1 MMSGM
6 TTPAFQRARSAQ
18 AKQAR
23 EAAILDAAR
32 ALARE
37 RGVRDVTLT
46 DIAGAVGMHKS
57 ALLRYFETREQIF
70 LRLTAEGW
78 RQWSAELRG
87 DLERRTRATAPEV
100 AEAVASTLAARPMFC
115 DLLAQAPMNL
125 ERNVSI
131 DSVRDFKLVTLEEIE
146 LICDELRRLL
156 GLTELQTV
164 DLVATATSL
173 AGALW
178 QMATPGP
185 RLREL
190 YETDPRLGHAIVEVA
205 PRLRRVLTAFLTGLD
220 AEPPAT
226 VPDNTDDAP

>member
-1 MMSGM
+1 M

-37 RGVRDVTLT
+37 RGVRDITLT

-87 DLERRTRATAPEV
+87 ELARRTRATAPEAAEVV
-100 AEAVASTLAARPMFC
+100 AATLAARPVFC

-131 DSVRDFKLVTLEEIE
+131 GAVRDFKLVTLEEIE
-146 LICDELRRLL
+146 LIGDELRRLL

-164 DLVATATSL
+164 DLIATATSL

-190 YETDPRLGHAIVEVA
+190 YETDPRLGHAIVEVE
-205 PRLRRVLTAFLTGLD
+205 PRLCRVLSAFLSGLD
-220 AEPPAT
+220 ATRSTTEG
-226 VPDNTDDAP
+226 